1 MVISLYC
8 GPVVEGTVSP
18 LRVKAFGLARSAT
31 VYCVERAGETRLY
44 WAFLLRRED
53 RCGADSKGWRAD
65 TMNDWIAILEAAYS
79 LEADFPVWL
88 QQIAEASAPILDRG
102 QGTAAMAFQTEG
114 EGVSLRHLAMTHGHA
129 DVAAVTNRVVVESPI
144 DTIEA
149 VFRSG
154 NPAGTVSEVIQAMP
168 GSSEVERFRK
178 LSRGRGVDGI
188 GCIAHAGGGAGLA
201 IMAPL
206 AELGTMPPAARARW
220 RQIALHTG
228 AAYRLRLALESLS
241 LDDDSVEA
249 ILDPSGRVHEARGN
263 AKSKSAREVLREA
276 ASRAERAR
284 GPMRRRNGDQSL
296 ALWQGLVRGR
306 WSLVDHFDSDGRRF
320 LVARPNEPG
329 AKDPRGLADRE
340 LQTAELLGFGYAPK
354 EIAYA
359 LGLAPS
365 TIANA
370 LARARRKLGL
380 RSHSELAAL
389 FSPGGMRQRFME
401 LEFAG
406 ESLAVGSL
414 PLLESETLSRLT
426 HAERAVALCLVQG
439 ATYGEVGRQRKT
451 SERTVANQAQ
461 SIYRKLGI
469 GSRTELSGLMR
480 TAV

>member
-1 MVISLYC
+1 
-8 GPVVEGTVSP
+8 
-18 LRVKAFGLARSAT
+18 
-31 VYCVERAGETRLY
+31 
-44 WAFLLRRED
+44 
-53 RCGADSKGWRAD
+53 
-65 TMNDWIAILEAAYS
+65 MNDWIAILEAAYS
-79 LEADFPVWL
+79 LDADLPAWL
-88 QQIAEASAPILDRG
+88 QRIAEASAPILDRG
-102 QGTAAMAFQTEG
+102 QGTAAMAFQTDG
-114 EGVSLRHLAMTHGHA
+114 QGISLRHLAIAHGPA
-129 DVAAVTNRVVVESPI
+129 DAAEVTSRVVLESPI

-154 NPAGTVSEVIQAMP
+154 NPAGTISEVIQAMP
-168 GSSEVERFRK
+168 GSSEVERFRRI
-178 LSRGRGVDGI
+178 SEGRGADAM
-188 GCIAHAGGGAGLA
+188 GCVAHARGGAGLA

-206 AELGTMPPAARARW
+206 AELTTMPPAARERW

-228 AAYRLRLALESLS
+228 AAYRLRLVVESHS

-249 ILDPSGRVHEARGN
+249 IIDPNGQVHEARGN
-263 AKSKSAREVLREA
+263 AKTRSARDVLREA
-276 ASRAERAR
+276 AKRAERAR
-284 GPMRRRNGDQSL
+284 GPLRRSNSDESL

-340 LQTAELLGFGYAPK
+340 LQAAELLGFGYSPK

-359 LGLAPS
+359 LGLALS
-365 TIANA
+365 TISNA
-370 LARARRKLGL
+370 LARARMKLGL

-389 FSPGGMRQRFME
+389 FSPGGMRQRLME

-426 HAERAVALCLVQG
+426 DAERVVALCLVQG
-439 ATYGEVGRQRKT
+439 ATYEEIGRQRET

-480 TAV
+480 KAV

>member
-1 MVISLYC
+1 MSDL
-8 GPVVEGTVSP
+8 
-18 LRVKAFGLARSAT
+18 
-31 VYCVERAGETRLY
+31 
-44 WAFLLRRED
+44 
-53 RCGADSKGWRAD
+53 
-65 TMNDWIAILEAAYS
+65 IAILEAAHC
-79 LEADFPVWL
+79 LDADLPAWL

-102 QGTAAMAFQTEG
+102 QGTAAMAFQTER
-114 EGVSLRHLAMTHGHA
+114 ESVSLRHLAMARGPVDA
-129 DVAAVTNRVVVESPI
+129 VAVTNRVVVESPV

-154 NPAGTVSEVIQAMP
+154 NPAGTVSQVIQAMS
-168 GSSEVERFRK
+168 GSNEIERFRRI
-178 LSRGRGVDGI
+178 SDGRGADGI

-206 AELGTMPPAARARW
+206 PEIATMPPAERARW
-220 RQIALHTG
+220 RQIALHIG
-228 AAYRLRLALESLS
+228 AAYRLRLALESFS

-249 ILDPSGRVHEARGN
+249 ILDPNGTVRDARGS
-263 AKSKSAREVLREA
+263 AKSKSARDVLREA
-276 ASRAERAR
+276 AEHAERAR
-284 GPMRRRNGDQSL
+284 GPMRRRDGDESL

-306 WSLVDHFDSDGRRF
+306 WSLVDQFDSDGRRF

-340 LQTAELLGFGYAPK
+340 LQAAELLGFGYAPK

-365 TIANA
+365 TIGNA
-370 LARARRKLGL
+370 LARARNKLGL

-389 FSPGGMRQRFME
+389 FSPGGMRQRLME

-406 ESLAVGSL
+406 ESLAIGSL
-414 PLLESETLSRLT
+414 PLLASETLSRLT
-426 HAERAVALCLVQG
+426 QAEGTVALGLVQG
-439 ATYGEVGRQRKT
+439 ATYGEIGRQRNT

-469 GSRTELSGLMR
+469 GSRAELSSLMR
-480 TAV
+480 DTG